1 MQLVS
6 GARYDLNPGW
16 GDMQASLAAVF
27 REAPWTLRRGLYVR
41 VDDMPDAA
49 FSLYLGSAAEQISEI
64 GQKGF

>member
-1 MQLVS
+1 
-6 GARYDLNPGW
+6 
-16 GDMQASLAAVF
+16 MQASLAAVF

-64 GQKGF
+64 LPIGLLGLLK